1 MSEVWEVAL
10 VPEKLIDVVPEVT
23 HKKTF
28 HLKSIKIGDFNTSFL
43 EVRLST
49 NMKTNFPLSVAY
61 NLQPINTDSG
71 IIYAGLVL
79 IGLYVLIIFEVSRT
93 VWLFF

>member
-1 MSEVWEVAL
+1 MAL

-23 HKKTF
+23 HEKTF
-28 HLKSIKIGDFNTSFL
+28 HLNSIKVGDFNNSLL
-43 EVRLST
+43 EVRFST

-61 NLQPINTDSG
+61 NLQPINTDLG

-79 IGLYVLIIFEVSRT
+79 IGLYILIIFEVSQN
-93 VWLFF
+93 